1 MYYIAKLYSGNNHLR
16 RLIRDIN
23 TANNNNR
30 RNNIVLCFC
39 DDNNN
44 FDNHTQ
50 YWIRLINSIADNISE
65 MRLPI
70 SYHSKSFWK

>member
-1 MYYIAKLYSGNNHLR
+1 MLYCWVVGGDRLR

-50 YWIRLINSIADNISE
+50 YWIRLINSIVDNISE
-65 MRLPI
+65 MN
-70 SYHSKSFWK
+70 